1 MVFVRVVKGRAYF
14 KRFQVQF
21 RRRREGKTDYNLR
34 RQLVSQDKTKFNV
47 PKYRFVVRI
56 SRKNVICQ
64 IISAK
69 LDHDEVLCV
78 AQSNELPRY
87 GIPVGLKNYSACYCT
102 GLLLARRLL
111 TKLGIASI
119 FPGVEKVTGEYL
131 DEDEFDMERR
141 PFKCYLDIGLK
152 RSTTG
157 ARVFAAMK
165 GAVDGGLHI
174 PHSPKRFYGYDK
186 ESDSL
191 DAAELRKRILGGHVA
206 EYMNMLKDEDEEA
219 YKARF
224 SAFLKNGITPDK
236 IEAMYLNAHERIREN
251 PNLPKTD
258 AEKKSHKS
266 SQKKP
271 KLSLAQRKANLTHR
285 KIALLKEKMK
295 N

>member
-1 MVFVRVVKGRAYF
+1 MQF
-14 KRFQVQF
+14 K
-21 RRRREGKTDYNLR
+21 RRREGRTDYNLR
-34 RQLVSQDKTKFNV
+34 KQLVSQDKTKFNV

-64 IISAK
+64 VISSK

-78 AQSNELPRY
+78 AQSNELTRY

-111 TKLGIASI
+111 TKLGIATI
-119 FPGVEKVTGEYL
+119 FPGVEKVTGEY
-131 DEDEFDMERR
+131 EDIEDADLERR

-165 GAVDGGLHI
+165 GAVDGGIYI
-174 PHSPKRFYGYDK
+174 PHSPKRFFGYDK

-191 DAAELRKRILGGHVA
+191 DASALRNRILGGHIA
-206 EYMNMLKDEDEEA
+206 EYMNSLKEEDEEL
-219 YKARF
+219 YKTRF
-224 SAFLKNGITPDK
+224 SAFLRNGITPDK
-236 IEAMYLNAHERIREN
+236 IEAMYLSAHERIREN
-251 PNLPKTD
+251 PNLPKPE
-258 AEKKSHKS
+258 AEKKETKS
-266 SQKKP
+266 FTPKPLKK
-271 KLSLAQRKANLTHR
+271 KLSLSQRKANLAHR
-285 KIALLKEKMK
+285 KIALIKEKMK